1 MVQIKPH
8 INQNLK
14 CSCGNNLIISELLWQ
29 GLHICEKYVCSQCN
43 KIRINSLP
51 VNQSGIEQY
60 SYYPDSNLVF
70 DIHGRVVPDNWFSK
84 KLKSIENP
92 ISENV
97 NIQIEVLKQ
106 TDEVL
111 ILNTLDYVYG
121 HSLLY
126 LLNLQRILKLEDKLG
141 IIVLV
146 QPMLKWLIPKQ
157 GIAEIWTVNLGFN
170 KLHNFYPDLSNK
182 INSELTRFKKVLLS
196 NGYVLP
202 TNENI
207 DIEKFTGLKT
217 YNFSNKPIKPR
228 ITLIWRED
236 PDRLWIRNIYILK
249 GFKKLH
255 LSWILT
261 IFQYLRVLIF
271 FRVLRK
277 KLGPEYLYTVAGLG
291 KSGEFPSFINDQR
304 IKSFNDTSE
313 LQLCKVYS
321 ESIIVIGVHGSG
333 MLLPSAHSGMS
344 ISLMP
349 SKRWGNFAED
359 ILFSE
364 NDLRLAAFQKRIVPL
379 NLCIYDV
386 CDIATDMIEGRD
398 YFVKKFIHSAGL

>member
-1 MVQIKPH
+1 MIQIKPH

-14 CSCGNNLIISELLWQ
+14 CSCGNNLIISGLLWQ
-29 GLHICEKYVCSQCN
+29 GLHVCEKFVCSQCN

-51 VNQSGIEQY
+51 VNQSCIEQY
-60 SYYPDSNLVF
+60 SYYPDSDLVF
-70 DIHGRVVPDNWFSK
+70 DIHGNVVTDNWFSK
-84 KLKSIENP
+84 KLKSLENP
-92 ISENV
+92 ISETV
-97 NIQIEVLKQ
+97 NIQIEVLKH

-126 LLNLQRILKLEDKLG
+126 LLNLQRIIKFEDKLG

-146 QPMLKWLIPKQ
+146 QPMFKWLIPKQ

-182 INSELTRFKKVLLS
+182 INSELTRFNKVWLS
-196 NGYVLP
+196 NGHVLP

-207 DIEKFTGLKT
+207 DIEKFTGIKT
-217 YNFSNKPIKPR
+217 YNLSNKPIIPR

-236 PDRLWIRNIYILK
+236 PDRLWIRNIYISK

-255 LSWILT
+255 LSRILT
-261 IFQYLRVLIF
+261 IFQYLRVLMF

-277 KLGPEYLYTVAGLG
+277 KLGPEYQYTVAGLG
-291 KSGEFPSFINDQR
+291 KSGKFPSFINDQR
-304 IKSFNDTSE
+304 IKLFNETFE

-321 ESIIVIGVHGSG
+321 ESIIVIGVHGSS
-333 MLLPSAHSGMS
+333 MLLPSAHAGMT
-344 ISLMP
+344 ISMMP

-364 NDLRLAAFQKRIVPL
+364 KDLRLAAFQKRIVPL
-379 NLCIYDV
+379 NLCIFDV
-386 CDIATDMIEGRD
+386 CDIAIDMIEGRD
-398 YFVKKFIHSAGL
+398 YFVKKFIHGAGL

>member
-1 MVQIKPH
+1 MIQIKPH
-8 INQNLK
+8 INQNLI
-14 CSCGNNLIISELLWQ
+14 CSCGNSLIMSELLWQ
-29 GLHICEKYVCSQCN
+29 GLHVCEKFVCSQCN
-43 KIRINSLP
+43 KVRINSLP

-60 SYYPDSNLVF
+60 IYYPDSELVF
-70 DIHGRVVPDNWFSK
+70 DIHGRVIPDNWFSK
-84 KLKSIENP
+84 KLKSLENP
-92 ISENV
+92 ISEIV
-97 NIQIEVLKQ
+97 SIQIEVLKQ

-126 LLNLQRILKLEDKLG
+126 LLNLQRIIKHKDELG

-157 GIAEIWTVNLGFN
+157 GIAEIWTVNLGFT
-170 KLHNFYPDLSNK
+170 KLHNFYPDLSNR
-182 INSELTRFKKVLLS
+182 INSELKRFKKVLLS

-207 DIEKFTGLKT
+207 DIEKFTGIKP
-217 YNFSNKPIKPR
+217 YNFSIKLAKPR
-228 ITLIWRED
+228 ITVIWRED

-255 LSWILT
+255 LSSILT
-261 IFQYLRVLIF
+261 IFQYLRVVMF

-277 KLGPEYLYTVAGLG
+277 KLGPGYQYSVAGLG
-291 KSGEFPSFINDQR
+291 KSGKFPSFINDQR

-333 MLLPSAHSGMS
+333 MLLPSAHAGMT

-349 SKRWGNFAED
+349 SKRWGNYAED

-364 NDLRLAAFQKRIVPL
+364 KDLRLAAFQKRILPL

-386 CDIATDMIEGRD
+386 CDIAIDMIEGRD
-398 YFVKKFIHSAGL
+398 YFVKKFIHGAGL

>member
-1 MVQIKPH
+1 MIQIKPH

-14 CSCGNNLIISELLWQ
+14 CSCGNNLIKSELLWQ
-29 GLHICEKYVCSQCN
+29 GLHVCEKFVCSQCN
-43 KIRINSLP
+43 KIRLNSLP

-60 SYYPDSNLVF
+60 SYYPDSDLVF

-92 ISENV
+92 ISEIV

-170 KLHNFYPDLSNK
+170 KLHNYYPDLSNK

-228 ITLIWRED
+228 ITLMWRED

-261 IFQYLRVLIF
+261 IFQYLRVLMF

-277 KLGPEYLYTVAGLG
+277 KLGPEYQYTVTGLG
-291 KSGEFPSFINDQR
+291 KSGKFSSFINDQR
-304 IKSFNDTSE
+304 IKSFNDISE
-313 LQLCKVYS
+313 LQICKVYS

-333 MLLPSAHSGMS
+333 MLLPSAHAGMT

-398 YFVKKFIHSAGL
+398 YFVKKFIHGAGL